1 MRSICSPKRAQG
13 GVVFVD
19 VSASQT
25 LEVGPGKLKG
35 EQVSVSIFEVMTS
48 FYLLSENFEVF
59 YCWARDV

>member
-1 MRSICSPKRAQG
+1 
-13 GVVFVD
+13 VFVD